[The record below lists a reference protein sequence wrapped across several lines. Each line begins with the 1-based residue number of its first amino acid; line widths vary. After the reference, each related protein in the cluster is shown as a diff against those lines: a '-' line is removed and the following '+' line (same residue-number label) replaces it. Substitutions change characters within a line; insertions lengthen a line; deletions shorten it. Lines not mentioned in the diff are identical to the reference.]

1 MPWQRAAA
9 KPDAE
14 PPDAAQLRD
23 AAVRLLA
30 QREHSSYQLEQKL
43 KRKFGAGLD
52 SAVLAEVLR
61 ELAADG
67 LQSDERFAE
76 AKIRQRLRTGFGP
89 LRLRGDLRQA
99 GIDPALADGTLGA
112 AAQDWGELAKA
123 VAARKFGDDFA
134 GGDNAARCAR
144 FLKSRG
150 YPDQVVR
157 ELLLP

>member
-30 QREHSSYQLEQKL
+30 QREHSRYQLEQKL
-43 KRKFGAGLD
+43 KRKFGVGLD

-76 AKIRQRLRTGFGP
+76 AKCRQRVTAGYGP
-89 LRLRGDLRQA
+89 LKIRVDLQQA
-99 GIDPALADGTLGA
+99 NVDPAVVSSVLSEATPDWLALAEA
-112 AAQDWGELAKA
+112 AAQRRFSLPLVEPSEQQ
-123 VAARKFGDDFA
+123 
-134 GGDNAARCAR
+134 RCAR
-144 FLKSRG
+144 FLKARG
-150 YPDQVVR
+150 FAEADIRIV
-157 ELLLP
+157 LFD